1 MINVKSYI
9 GKLFGKNQNSSNFLD
24 IVKEKVI
31 DNTENEKVPG
41 TPFFIIKNN
50 EDNTS
55 WMLVFGT
62 YKIKVAK
69 TKKELKDYLITDRFN
84 IMCDMMIII
93 AEMKE
98 KNQNLNK

>member
-1 MINVKSYI
+1 MKLKKFI
-9 GKLFGKNQNSSNFLD
+9 GELFSVKNQESNSLYSIKNESEN
-24 IVKEKVI
+24 I
-31 DNTENEKVPG
+31 ENEKVPG

-93 AEMKE
+93 SEMKD
-98 KNQNLNK
+98 KNQNVKNKI